1 MACGANG
8 SFPRCNKQSDG
19 DVGLKLLFIN
29 GHLNTG
35 GVEKSLVDILQHLD
49 YSRYDVDVLLL
60 EEEGDYASNLP
71 PQVHVQLRCL
81 KNTYGSLGQSL
92 IRCVRQRDW
101 FCFRMRLIFLL
112 MKLFGQNKISLAK
125 RMLTGDKHYD
135 CAIGFRRGI
144 CTRIASFAVDAD
156 RCLSWWHHGTVNVEA
171 EPYLYEVSN
180 CQKIAV
186 VSDAVKQML
195 TVEIPQLASKL
206 VTIPNMLDVERAQAQ
221 AIAFN
226 PYVKKNALHIVSV
239 GGLVPEKH
247 FQNAIQAA
255 KQLKGKDI
263 SFQWHLIGD
272 GVLHKQLQ
280 QCAEDAGVTDCFI
293 FEGNQPNPYPYM
305 ANADLFVHPSYVES
319 QGLVVLEAM
328 ALGVPCVVTKS
339 LGPCEFIEDGVNGI
353 LTEQSAESL
362 AEKVELMLTDRAL
375 YERIKANTRC
385 PEQFAPEHVMQKIDK
400 LLEEK

>member
-1 MACGANG
+1 
-8 SFPRCNKQSDG
+8 
-19 DVGLKLLFIN
+19 
-29 GHLNTG
+29 
-35 GVEKSLVDILQHLD
+35 
-49 YSRYDVDVLLL
+49 
-60 EEEGDYASNLP
+60 
-71 PQVHVQLRCL
+71 
-81 KNTYGSLGQSL
+81 
-92 IRCVRQRDW
+92 
-101 FCFRMRLIFLL
+101 
-112 MKLFGQNKISLAK
+112 
-125 RMLTGDKHYD
+125 
-135 CAIGFRRGI
+135 
-144 CTRIASFAVDAD
+144 
-156 RCLSWWHHGTVNVEA
+156 
-171 EPYLYEVSN
+171 
-180 CQKIAV
+180 
-186 VSDAVKQML
+186 ML

-339 LGPCEFIEDGVNGI
+339 LGPCEFIEDGVNGL
-353 LTEQSAESL
+353 LTEQNPESL
-362 AEKVELMLTDRAL
+362 AEQVLRILQDKGL
-375 YERIKANTRC
+375 YEKIKANTRC